1 MYPTHVNVYN
11 FGLIRRANK
20 TIGLTFESNGDNQ
33 PVNFMGHTLH
43 SEVWNKERSKKYT
56 DFSITVTDAPNGK
69 LELSLNKAQTTA
81 LPDLVYYDLKANT
94 GTEEKHLL
102 TGEISVKEGYTA

>member
-1 MYPTHVNVYN
+1 M
-11 FGLIRRANK
+11 LERKR
-20 TIGLTFESNGDNQ
+20 TISLSWED
-33 PVNFMGHTLH
+33 PWKKH
-43 SEVWNKERSKKYT
+43 EERSKKYT

-102 TGEISVKEGYTA
+102 TGEISVKEGYTAWQLQ